1 MADKNNFFCCHS
13 RKRSTSRILLEGNQ
27 KDSRP
32 TESPRMTGHSS
43 FAVML
48 RRTEAGMTKIEDRI
62 VNVREF
68 LEIFEKRK
76 K

>member
-1 MADKNNFFCCHS
+1 MADRNNFFCCHS
-13 RKRSTSRILLEGNQ
+13 RKRSASGILLEGNQ

-68 LEIFEKRK
+68 LWTIERKR
-76 K
+76 